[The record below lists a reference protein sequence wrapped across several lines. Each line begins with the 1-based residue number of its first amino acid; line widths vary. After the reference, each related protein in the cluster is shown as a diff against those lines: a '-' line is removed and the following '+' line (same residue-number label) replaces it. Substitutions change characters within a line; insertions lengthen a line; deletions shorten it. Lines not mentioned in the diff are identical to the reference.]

1 VTRTSYVDAS
11 GLVKLVID
19 EAETREMVRWYV
31 ESDRVLTSVIGVI
44 ETRRA
49 AARRPH
55 DAGHLA
61 HVLDRVEVLAVAP
74 DIAERAGSILPATLR
89 TLDAIHLATALT
101 AEPGVDAFV
110 TYDDRLAAAA
120 RDLGLPV
127 VSPV

>member
-1 VTRTSYVDAS
+1 MTRTSYVDAS

-74 DIAERAGSILPATLR
+74 DIAERAGSILPAMLR

-101 AEPGVDAFV
+101 AEPGIDAFV